1 MFGDETMVKLL
12 LENGAN
18 IESSDERGMTPLKLA
33 ARHGH
38 EIVEVGSVSRG
49 TLKGGY
55 VTTYWGA
62 KPRKAKL
69 TRTGNSQVRRLH
81 DLSHRQVA
89 F

>member
-1 MFGDETMVKLL
+1 MVKLL

-62 KPRKAKL
+62 QPRKAI
-69 TRTGNSQVRRLH
+69 
-81 DLSHRQVA
+81 HRSPYYTTKHLKIYPLVKMV
-89 F
+89 